1 MIISKSI
8 TLVQMALFYIF
19 RADTPYMEY
28 NIPYFM
34 IWYSTVCVYT
44 YIYVYTPHLLY
55 PFIYI
60 WTFWL
65 FLFLAIVNSA
75 AMNTGVHVSFLIR
88 VLLFSEY
95 LPKSEIVRSDTS
107 SIFSILRKLHTVLH
121 SGCSN
126 LHSYQQCG
134 RVPFSHSLSS
144 IYYL

>member
-1 MIISKSI
+1 M
-8 TLVQMALFYIF
+8 
-19 RADTPYMEY
+19 
-28 NIPYFM
+28 
-34 IWYSTVCVYT
+34 C
-44 YIYVYTPHLLY
+44 LY
-55 PFIYI
+55 IYI
-60 WTFWL
+60 WHLACFHI
-65 FLFLAIVNSA
+65 LAIVNSA
-75 AMNTGVHVSFLIR
+75 AMNTGVYVSFFIR

-107 SIFSILRKLHTVLH
+107 SIFSILRKFHTVLH